1 MGSASLTLLEL
12 TNAYSVFAN
21 NGTQAVPYKI
31 QKIKDRNGEV
41 LYENN
46 PQTKQ
51 VIPAT
56 TAYII
61 TTILQDVITKGTGR
75 GVNVFNR
82 PIAGKT
88 GTTNDNTDAWFIG
101 YTPEI
106 IAGVYVGNDQPTFS
120 LGIYETGSRA
130 AAPIWKNFMLS
141 ALKKYKEIDFEMPTG
156 LEKVK
161 IVKHNGL
168 LDCKEREVSQNV
180 YYEYFKI
187 TTTPTVCDESDSI
200 SSESEEILEEII
212 ENDSNLS
219 EENFEL

>member
-1 MGSASLTLLEL
+1 
-12 TNAYSVFAN
+12 
-21 NGTQAVPYKI
+21 
-31 QKIKDRNGEV
+31 
-41 LYENN
+41 
-46 PQTKQ
+46 
-51 VIPAT
+51 
-56 TAYII
+56 
-61 TTILQDVITKGTGR
+61 
-75 GVNVFNR
+75 
-82 PIAGKT
+82 
-88 GTTNDNTDAWFIG
+88 
-101 YTPEI
+101 
-106 IAGVYVGNDQPTFS
+106 
-120 LGIYETGSRA
+120 
-130 AAPIWKNFMLS
+130 MLS